1 MALARPVERAILDVD
16 PEMPVYAIRTMED
29 VLARSVAQRKLT
41 MALLLAFS
49 VLAAVLAAVGIY
61 GVLAYGVAQRAREI
75 AIRMAVGARRADVV
89 ALVGA
94 ETARLVV
101 TGAGIGVAAGLGL
114 ARLAASLLFQVSPAD
129 AGVYAAAALLVGSVA
144 ALAGLVPARRAATV
158 DPMSALRQE

>member
-1 MALARPVERAILDVD
+1 MYRNDFSGAKRLSR
-16 PEMPVYAIRTMED
+16 
-29 VLARSVAQRKLT
+29 RSS
-41 MALLLAFS
+41 ALLEGSRVADGKLRS
-49 VLAAVLAAVGIY
+49 GKPRGTVYIQTTSTTRSRPLVLLG
-61 GVLAYGVAQRAREI
+61 GDRDKDGG
-75 AIRMAVGARRADVV
+75 GARRADVV

-101 TGAGIGVAAGLGL
+101 TGAGIGIAGGLGL